1 MSIKLKGSTD
11 GSVTLQAPADTS
23 PTGTDKTFTLPPQ
36 DGSSGQV
43 LQTNGSGALSFTD
56 NLIAPGHNLLV
67 NGAMTVAQRGT
78 VTGITTSKYAACDR
92 FKTAVSSLGT
102 WTASQVTSSPFGFSK
117 ALRLDCT
124 TADAS
129 PAAGGYIVIM
139 YSIEGQDV
147 QHLNY
152 GGSVAQDLTISFY
165 VRSNKTGFA
174 SFEIQQKDNSDRQ
187 FVAPYTI
194 FAANTWEKKTITI
207 PGDSSGLINDDTGVG
222 LRLSWWLN
230 SGSNYSTG
238 VPASTWEAEVNA
250 NRNSYNLG
258 VGGSTSDYFE
268 LSGVQLEVGDKATPF
283 DHKSYGEEL
292 QRCERYFQQWKGDG
306 TGSTQNV
313 ICGAAGINSATSAC
327 YLVPSPKMRGP
338 FSVEFADLIISDS
351 ATYDADVTAMGLTN
365 PSGDGAYVTATH
377 ATNGG
382 RSDAQ
387 SLRVKSSTNGHL
399 RLDAEL

>member
-1 MSIKLKGSTD
+1 
-11 GSVTLQAPADTS
+11 ADTS
-23 PTGTDKTFTLPPQ
+23 PTGSDKTFTLPTQ
-36 DGSSGQV
+36 DGNSGQV

-56 NLIAPGHNLLV
+56 NRIPPGQNLLV

-78 VTGITTSKYAACDR
+78 VSGITSSQYAACDR
-92 FKTAVSSLGT
+92 YKTAVSSLGT

-124 TADAS
+124 TANAS

-147 QHLNY
+147 QHLRY
-152 GGSVAQDLTISFY
+152 GSSTAQDLTISFY

-187 FVAPYTI
+187 YIAPYTI
-194 FAANTWEKKTITI
+194 YAANTWEKKTIII

-230 SGSNYSTG
+230 SGSTYSTG
-238 VPASTWEAEVNA
+238 FPASTWEAEVNA

-268 LSGVQLEVGDKATPF
+268 FSGVKLEVGEVAT
-283 DHKSYGEEL
+283 DYIHQSYGDVL
-292 QRCERYFQQWKGDG
+292 QQCERYFQQWKGDG
-306 TGSTQNV
+306 TPSTQNV
-313 ICGAAGINSATSAC
+313 ISGAAGINSNASAC
-327 YLVPSPKMRGP
+327 YVVPSPKMRGP

-351 ATYDADVTAMGLTN
+351 ATYDADVTAMNLTN
-365 PSGDGAYVTATH
+365 ASGDGAYVTASH
-377 ATNGG
+377 AANGG
-382 RSDAQ
+382 R
-387 SLRVKSSTNGHL
+387 
-399 RLDAEL
+399 